1 MTGESSRNPGGTTTF
16 QGTTGCPRCGVRLDS
31 PYKYCPNCSY
41 RLRPDL
47 ARHHLAEA
55 EPIRASQRILALG
68 GYLGFVSLLLLLVLV
83 GMQLFADDPPPA
95 AEPMR
100 NVVATTQAT
109 FRPEELFAVA
119 GGDVFW
125 GVHRPEA
132 TSGDLLDL
140 LRAMPDSFVPAKE
153 FLAGIEQLLANEDF
167 VRRPESEIV
176 QRERERAEE
185 ARQKL
190 AKIQSDAFEVLDA
203 RTRAIMPDQ
212 YRVDDAFSIGITEVT
227 QEQWFAF
234 LVARSQRSGRAPP
247 KSFFP
252 RSWTRAS
259 RHPRVARIY
268 SQNQHAH
275 PVTDIDFV
283 AALEFCNWVWAESFD
298 SDPDLVVDLPTAFE
312 FTSAGRGISLDNFPW
327 SSRLIPDS
335 VVLEGRLQPTRRK
348 AVVGYYRGVYAL
360 VGNAA
365 EWVHYGYDCAAMG
378 WSYLDS
384 ARRRDADRNEWRT
397 PFSNDSVEAQYGFG
411 SRAKHVGFRIVVRR
425 APSLPSFVAVTAGTA
440 QFVSRPNPI
449 LPPAAEV
456 RKPDGSFEF
465 IEVLPPVT
473 LPLGAHPIEEPFEIG
488 TTEITNWQYL
498 RFLASIA
505 SGKDSDNPTALK
517 QRIDA
522 LVPRSFG
529 VRVHPL
535 SGRAAVFAGPWGR
548 ADVITRLHNAGHEN
562 HPVRSVNPTQA
573 QAYARWLK
581 AETGQ
586 EYRLPTV
593 QQFVRAG
600 RGEGTAPYPWGES
613 TGNLELICDGRADD
627 LDRSVSVR
635 YLSSVASTPGAVVG
649 LCGNVMEL
657 VRDDAQARWL
667 LAGGCYEFEPNACT
681 LDSFLDWGWTQAQ
694 IWSPTRLEEEPLL
707 IPFALPQHTGFR
719 LVRKS
724 QGK

>member
-1 MTGESSRNPGGTTTF
+1 MIRVGAESGRGREAVIGTVGVDVTGDSSRNSGATTTF

-55 EPIRASQRILALG
+55 EPIRTSQRILALG

-100 NVVATTQAT
+100 NVVADVQAT
-109 FRPEELFAVA
+109 FRAEELIAVA
-119 GGDVFW
+119 GGDVAW

-132 TSGDLLDL
+132 SSGDLLDL
-140 LRAMPDSFVPAKE
+140 LRSMPDSLVPAVEGEAAKPPV
-153 FLAGIEQLLANEDF
+153 GTDEQQTW
-167 VRRPESEIV
+167 VR
-176 QRERERAEE
+176 
-185 ARQKL
+185 
-190 AKIQSDAFEVLDA
+190 DTYEVLEA
-203 RTRAIMPDQ
+203 RTRAIMPDI
-212 YRVDDAFSIGITEVT
+212 YRVDDAFSIGITEIT

-234 LVARSQRSGRAPP
+234 LVARSKRSGRVPP
-247 KSFFP
+247 KSFYP

-259 RHPRVARIY
+259 RHPQVARIY

-312 FTSAGRGISLDNFPW
+312 FTSAGRATSLDNFPW

-348 AVVGYYRGVYAL
+348 AVVGYYRGIYAL

-397 PFSNDSVEAQYGFG
+397 PFSNDSVEAAYGFG
-411 SRAKHVGFRIVVRR
+411 SREKHVGFRIVLRR
-425 APSLPSFVAVTAGTA
+425 APSMPNFVAVTAGTA

-449 LPPAAEV
+449 LPPVAEV
-456 RKPDGSFEF
+456 RNAAGNFVF
-465 IEVLPPVT
+465 MALPPVD
-473 LPLGAHPIEEPFEIG
+473 LPRGAHPIDEPFEIG
-488 TTEITNWQYL
+488 ATEITNRQYL
-498 RFLASIA
+498 RFLASMA
-505 SGKDSDNPTALK
+505 NRGDEEDAAAFK

-529 VRVHPL
+529 VRVHPF
-535 SGRAAVFAGPWGR
+535 SGRATIFAGPWGR
-548 ADVITRLHNAGHEN
+548 PDVITRLYNAGHEN

-573 QAYARWLK
+573 QAYAHWLT

-586 EYRLPTV
+586 KYRLPTV
-593 QQFVRAG
+593 EQFVRAG
-600 RGEGTAPYPWGES
+600 RGDATAPYPWGDS
-613 TGNLELICDGRADD
+613 TGNRELICDGRADD
-627 LDRSVSVR
+627 LDRAVSVR
-635 YLSSVASTPGAVVG
+635 YLSAVASTPGAVVG

-657 VRDDAQARWL
+657 VRDDFQSRWL
-667 LAGGCYEFEPNACT
+667 LAGGCYEFEPKGCT
-681 LDSFLDWGWTQAQ
+681 LDSFLEWGWTQAQ

-719 LVRKS
+719 LVRKI
-724 QGK
+724 QGR